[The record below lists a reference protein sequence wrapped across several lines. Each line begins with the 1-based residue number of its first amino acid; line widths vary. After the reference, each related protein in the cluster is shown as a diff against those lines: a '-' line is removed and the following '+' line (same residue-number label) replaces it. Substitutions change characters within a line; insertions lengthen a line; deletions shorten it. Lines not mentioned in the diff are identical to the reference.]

1 MTHGSLFSG
10 IGGFDLAASWMG
22 WENIFHCERDEF
34 GQKVLAHHFPNSK
47 LYDDVRTMDANKY
60 RGRIDVLTGGF
71 PCQPF
76 SLAGKRKGKEDE
88 RHLWPSMLRIIGECR
103 PRYVV
108 GENVKGLVSW
118 SDGMVLE
125 EVCVDLENLGYSVQP
140 YLIPACA
147 KNAPHQRTR
156 VWFVAYSNDDRTGG
170 TSRRDESESRSE
182 GIQERDKVQLANE
195 SDSIREGDAPDSELI
210 RLELTEK
217 PRSLEESE
225 GKTWLD
231 IAKHIATN
239 GERKNAPDTFSAR
252 CEGERKFTKPTTQ
265 KRISDSCD
273 TWENFPTV
281 PPVCGGD
288 DGLPKE
294 LDGITFP
301 KWRRQSVAAYG
312 NAIVPQIAHSIFEAI
327 DIMDREF
334 NALDVN

>member
-60 RGRIDVLTGGF
+60 RGRIDVLSGGF

-76 SLAGKRKGKEDE
+76 SLAGNRKGKEDE
-88 RHLWPSMLRIIGECR
+88 RHLWPSMLRVIRECR

-108 GENVKGLVSW
+108 GENVKGLVGW

-125 EVCVDLENLGYSVQP
+125 EVCVDLENIGYSVQP

-147 KNAPHQRTR
+147 KNAPHQRMR
-156 VWFVAYSNDDRTGG
+156 VWFVAYSNDDGTGR
-170 TSRRDESESRSE
+170 TSRRDESEVRSE
-182 GIQERDKVQLANE
+182 GVQERDKVQQLNE
-195 SDSIREGDAPDSELI
+195 SDSLRGS
-210 RLELTEK
+210 
-217 PRSLEESE
+217 
-225 GKTWLD
+225 
-231 IAKHIATN
+231 
-239 GERKNAPDTFSAR
+239 NAPDTDSSTGKI
-252 CEGERKFTKPTTQ
+252 EP
-265 KRISDSCD
+265 ISRQGQGKSIGRDSQ
-273 TWENFPTV
+273 TIRNRWEEFPTV
-281 PPVCGGD
+281 TPVCGGD
-288 DGLPKE
+288 DGLPEE

-334 NALDVN
+334 NPLDVN

>member
-1 MTHGSLFSG
+1 MKHGSLFSG

-60 RGRIDVLTGGF
+60 RGRIDVLSGGF

-76 SLAGKRKGKEDE
+76 SVAGKRKGTEDS
-88 RHLWPSMLRIIGECR
+88 RHLWPQMLRVIRECR

-108 GENVKGLVSW
+108 GENVKGLVGW
-118 SDGMVLE
+118 SNGMVLE

-147 KNAPHQRTR
+147 KNAPHRRDR
-156 VWFVAYSNDDRTGG
+156 VWIVAHNHNGNGQKERLQTG
-170 TSRRDESESRSE
+170 RQVDVYRIE
-182 GIQERDKVQLANE
+182 GNR
-195 SDSIREGDAPDSELI
+195 
-210 RLELTEK
+210 
-217 PRSLEESE
+217 
-225 GKTWLD
+225 
-231 IAKHIATN
+231 
-239 GERKNAPDTFSAR
+239 NAPDTDSSTGKI
-252 CEGERKFTKPTTQ
+252 EP
-265 KRISDSCD
+265 ISRQGQGKSIGRDSQTIRNRWQD
-273 TWENFPTV
+273 FPTV

>member
-60 RGRIDVLTGGF
+60 RGRIDVLSGGF

-76 SLAGKRKGKEDE
+76 SVAGKRKGTEDD
-88 RHLWPSMLRIIGECR
+88 RHLWPSMLRVIRECR

-108 GENVKGLVSW
+108 GENVKGLVGW
-118 SDGMVLE
+118 SDGMVFE

-147 KNAPHQRTR
+147 KNAPHRRMR
-156 VWFVAYSNDDRTGG
+156 VWFVAHNHDGDGQKERLQAGRKVDVYNLDRIG
-170 TSRRDESESRSE
+170 
-182 GIQERDKVQLANE
+182 
-195 SDSIREGDAPDSELI
+195 
-210 RLELTEK
+210 
-217 PRSLEESE
+217 
-225 GKTWLD
+225 
-231 IAKHIATN
+231 
-239 GERKNAPDTFSAR
+239 NAPDTDSSTGKIEPISR
-252 CEGERKFTKPTTQ
+252 QGQGESIGR
-265 KRISDSCD
+265 DSQ
-273 TWENFPTV
+273 TIRNRWEDFPTV

-288 DGLPKE
+288 DGLPQE

>member
-34 GQKVLAHHFPNSK
+34 GQKVLAYHFPNSK

-108 GENVKGLVSW
+108 GENVKGLVGW
-118 SDGMVLE
+118 SNGMVLE
-125 EVCVDLENLGYSVQP
+125 EVCVDLENIGYSVQP

-147 KNAPHQRTR
+147 KNAPHQRMR
-156 VWFVAYSNDDRTGG
+156 VWFVAYSNDDRTGR
-170 TSRRDESESRSE
+170 TSRRDESRSE

-195 SDSIREGDAPDSELI
+195 SDSLRYIHAP
-210 RLELTEK
+210 
-217 PRSLEESE
+217 
-225 GKTWLD
+225 
-231 IAKHIATN
+231 N
-239 GERKNAPDTFSAR
+239 
-252 CEGERKFTKPTTQ
+252 
-265 KRISDSCD
+265 SDSSTGKIEPISRQGQGKSIGRD
-273 TWENFPTV
+273 SQTIRNRWQDFPTV
-281 PPVCGGD
+281 PPVCGGN

>member
-60 RGRIDVLTGGF
+60 RGRIDVLSGGF

-88 RHLWPSMLRIIGECR
+88 RHLWPSMLRVIRECR

-108 GENVKGLVSW
+108 GENVKGLVGW

-125 EVCVDLENLGYSVQP
+125 EVCVDLENIGYSVQP
-140 YLIPACA
+140 YIIPACA
-147 KNAPHQRTR
+147 KNAPHRRSR
-156 VWFVAYSNDDRTGG
+156 VWFVAYSNDSGIRG
-170 TSRRDESESRSE
+170 TSRQDE
-182 GIQERDKVQLANE
+182 GKVKFKGVQERNKVQQLDE
-195 SDSIREGDAPDSELI
+195 SDSLWGSNAPY
-210 RLELTEK
+210 T
-217 PRSLEESE
+217 
-225 GKTWLD
+225 
-231 IAKHIATN
+231 A
-239 GERKNAPDTFSAR
+239 GERLQRREDKRRIGKIGKD
-252 CEGERKFTKPTTQ
+252 GD
-265 KRISDSCD
+265 KRIARRIR
-273 TWENFPTV
+273 TEWEDFPTV

-301 KWRRQSVAAYG
+301 KWRRESIKAYG

-334 NALDVN
+334 NPLDVN